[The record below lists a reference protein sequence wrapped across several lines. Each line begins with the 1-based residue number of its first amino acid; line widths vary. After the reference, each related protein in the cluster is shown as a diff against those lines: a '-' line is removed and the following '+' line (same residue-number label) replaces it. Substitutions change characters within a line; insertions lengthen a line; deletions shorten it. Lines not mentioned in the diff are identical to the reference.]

1 MGCDIH
7 PEVQVRVAGGD
18 WLDGDVPERL
28 NDRTYGRFAFLTG
41 GAVRNYSGVPEVLPK
56 PRGFPP
62 VKPPLAHFDDMD
74 WRCPPDYYENHSASY
89 LTLAELLAVDYEQK
103 FVDMRPP
110 FTGDPSFVPGEP
122 ITLREFLGEGW
133 FEILH
138 DLMVQGTPDNVRIVF
153 DFDN

>member
-7 PEVQVRVAGGD
+7 PQVEVKR
-18 WLDGDVPERL
+18 DGVWEEGTVPDRL
-28 NDRTYGRFAFLTG
+28 QDRTYGRFAFLTG

-56 PRGFPP
+56 PRGYPP
-62 VKPPLAHFDDMD
+62 QPPPTEEEEDRMYRMGGMVYDED
-74 WRCPPDYYENHSASY
+74 HSASY
-89 LTLAELLAVDYEQK
+89 LTLAELLAVDYEMK
-103 FVDMRPP
+103 FVDVRPP
-110 FTGDPSFVPGEP
+110 YTGDPSFVPGEP

-138 DLMVQGTPDNVRIVF
+138 ELMVQGTPDNVRILF